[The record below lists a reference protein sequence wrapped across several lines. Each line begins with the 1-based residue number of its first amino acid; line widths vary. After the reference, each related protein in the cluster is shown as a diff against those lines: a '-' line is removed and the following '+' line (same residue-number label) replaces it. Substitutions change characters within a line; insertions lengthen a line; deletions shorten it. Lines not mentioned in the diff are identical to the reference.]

1 MEELSGYWEGYFIYG
16 LGFELPFFGERV
28 KIFII

>member
-1 MEELSGYWEGYFIYG
+1 MVELSGYWEGYFIYG